1 MDREISSK
9 HANIHGRYREM
20 TNRFSNWRETWPYC
34 IRLGKR
40 KMFYF
45 EGKEDKIQEKLYM
58 TMYTL
63 NESIWNVELVSVP
76 NGWKIVLKK
85 VSGTNGQ

>member
-1 MDREISSK
+1 
-9 HANIHGRYREM
+9 
-20 TNRFSNWRETWPYC
+20 
-34 IRLGKR
+34 
-40 KMFYF
+40 MFYF